1 MRGEESS
8 QNRQGIKTCEEK
20 KVFLILERCVLYH
33 RTVLKLGQS
42 KGCWKDVKLVWTCPP
57 SFPVPSWRAD
67 PCVPQCKAG
76 VTPELGV
83 LPAPLLCARQVLL
96 YFPHKIILEGLDLLQ
111 DQKKLQRSGSSS
123 VTRPSWGVI
132 NGCSGTRVWASRWGQ
147 STKGFQ
153 TTSPCLLET
162 PSLIFKDYMACCG
175 LTMHCILIIRTKL
188 YWF

>member
-1 MRGEESS
+1 MLNWYG
-8 QNRQGIKTCEEK
+8 
-20 KVFLILERCVLYH
+20 
-33 RTVLKLGQS
+33 
-42 KGCWKDVKLVWTCPP
+42 
-57 SFPVPSWRAD
+57 PVPHHSQF
-67 PCVPQCKAG
+67 PHG
-76 VTPELGV
+76 ELIPV
-83 LPAPLLCARQVLL
+83 CLSARLESLQSSDLLPAPLLCARQVLL

-147 STKGFQ
+147 STKWFQ